1 MKFTGSSDYTVGAE
15 WELHLLDSR
24 SFDLTPGIGSIMK
37 IYPDDP
43 RVKPEF
49 VQSCVE
55 LNSNVCAN
63 ATELRDD
70 LLGLVSEVDRKCQQY
85 GMLLAAA
92 GTHPTCK
99 RLAIITPLPRYRM
112 IESRN
117 GFSSHAQ
124 VTFATHIHVSVE
136 SGNEAVDSM
145 AILTPTLPV
154 LIALSANSPFWRGHQ
169 TGYACYRQRLLAASP
184 SFGRPPS
191 FTDWSE
197 FSEFFAMAN
206 RAGSVQ
212 TIKDVHWDIRPHPTY
227 GTVEIRVMDAQTT
240 VAEIARLAALIRTL
254 MVFIRN
260 NSRPVVEHL
269 LLRPISVWADRE
281 NYFRA
286 AHWGLESEMIVD
298 RHGATLPI
306 RSIADRMI
314 EALLPTAAAIGERE
328 LLEELAAGLGRKAG
342 YRAQLQA
349 FAANNDPW
357 AVIRDLRGR
366 LKSEIDTYAGA
377 KRRNFG
383 RLPHSA
389 GIVPRSSTAQ
399 AEPRLT
405 A

>member
-1 MKFTGSSDYTVGAE
+1 MRFTGSSDYTVGAE
-15 WELHLLDSR
+15 WELHLLDRNSL
-24 SFDLTPGIGSIMK
+24 DLTPGIGSIME
-37 IYPDDP
+37 IYPNDR

-63 ATELRDD
+63 ATELRQD
-70 LLGLVSEVDRKCQQY
+70 LLGLVTEVDRKCRQY

-92 GTHPTCK
+92 GTHPTCR
-99 RLAIITPLPRYRM
+99 RLAIITPLPRYKM

-117 GFSSHAQ
+117 GFSAHAQ
-124 VTFATHIHVSVE
+124 VTFATHVHVSVE

-184 SFGRPPS
+184 SFGRPPTFS
-191 FTDWSE
+191 DWSE
-197 FSEFFAMAN
+197 FAEFFAMAH
-206 RAGSVQ
+206 RAGSIQ

-269 LLRPISVWADRE
+269 LLRSISPWADRE

-286 AHWGLESEMIVD
+286 AHWGLQSEMIVD

-314 EALLPTAAAIGERE
+314 DALLPTAAAIGEGA
-328 LLEELAAGLGRKAG
+328 LLEQLAVSLGQNAA
-342 YRAQLQA
+342 YRAQLDA
-349 FAANNDPW
+349 FSASNNPW
-357 AVIRDLRGR
+357 DVIRSLRSR
-366 LKSEIDTYAGA
+366 LESEIEAHSGA
-377 KRRNFG
+377 SGKLAHH
-383 RLPHSA
+383 LPLARATASGTRPAHA
-389 GIVPRSSTAQ
+389 DLQSTA
-399 AEPRLT
+399 
-405 A
+405 